1 MSNTIDFDYSQDF
14 DNTDKQGGGGVLPH
28 MYARI
33 WAETIEFHETKDKK
47 GRQAAITFEVQEPEE
62 FKGRKFWAY
71 WTMLHADEFKHGAY
85 KYGKPMFDRFCRA
98 VQVVVQKGMSV
109 DELLYKSF
117 VAEIGIQAGQAKN
130 DGSGEFYKD
139 KNQIEH
145 FYYEDDQAK
154 EPVPELGVIGDGTMP
169 AKAAASKPANDNR
182 PAAVQNGGA
191 QAGGTP
197 AKTPWGQK
205 KAA

>member
-1 MSNTIDFDYSQDF
+1 MTNVIDFEIEHDF
-14 DNTDKQGGGGVLPH
+14 ESTDKQGGFEPLPVMH
-28 MYARI
+28 ARV
-33 WAETIEFHETKDKK
+33 WAETVEFPATKDGK
-47 GRQAAITFEVQEPEE
+47 GRQAAFVFEVQEPDQW
-62 FKGRKFWAY
+62 KGKKWREW
-71 WTMLHADEFKHGAY
+71 WTMLHPDGNNDKAY
-85 KYGKPMFDRFCRA
+85 ARGKGRFDKFCRA
-98 VQVVVQKGMSV
+98 IQVVIEKGMNV

-117 VAEIGIQAGQAKN
+117 VVKIGQN
-130 DGSGEFYKD
+130 EFNGRVN
-139 KNQIEH
+139 NQIEH

-154 EPVPELGVIGDGTMP
+154 EPVPELGVIGDGTMQ

-182 PAAVQNGGA
+182 PAAVQGGGA

>member
-1 MSNTIDFDYSQDF
+1 MSVIDFDISHDF
-14 DNTDKQGGGGVLPH
+14 ESTDKQGGGGIIPH

-33 WAETIEFHETKDKK
+33 WAEAIDFPETKDGK

-71 WTMLHADEFKHGAY
+71 WTMLHADEFKHGSY

-98 VQVVVQKGMSV
+98 VQVIVQRGMSH

-117 VAEIGIQAGQAKN
+117 VAEIGIQAGQPKN
-130 DGSGEFYKD
+130 DGSGEYYKD

-145 FYYEDDQAK
+145 FFYEDDNAK
-154 EPVPELGVIGDGTMP
+154 EELPELGVIGDGTMP
-169 AKAAASKPANDNR
+169 AKAAKPANDNR
-182 PAAVQNGGA
+182 QATQPAATA
-191 QAGGTP
+191 QAATGT
-197 AKTPWGQK
+197 AKTPWGSK
-205 KAA
+205 RAA